1 MHPFLRRLSTL
12 LRIHLQ
18 SNHEHYAHL
27 CALADSTLLKSQAH
41 ILENSRTESMINPN
55 RADNNRHLAQQE
67 LASGIDL
74 LKKAL
79 NAAQAINAPTP
90 DTIQTALSALKQ
102 IDFMDRND
110 DTNRHTLQVAKEEA
124 LRDLIEPI
132 ATYEFDKTSFIV
144 HRYNYW
150 LNKLIPDNG

>member
-1 MHPFLRRLSTL
+1 
-12 LRIHLQ
+12 
-18 SNHEHYAHL
+18 
-27 CALADSTLLKSQAH
+27 
-41 ILENSRTESMINPN
+41 MINPY
-55 RADNNRHLAQQE
+55 RADNNRHLAQRE

-74 LKKAL
+74 IKKTL

-110 DTNRHTLQVAKEEA
+110 DTNRHTLQVAKDEA

-150 LNKLIPDNG
+150 LNKLIPDNR